1 MKKRNNIIAWCIGI
15 IVLILAGWGITYF
28 IMHINGTTSAQIES
42 RQKAN
47 DAMDQTMQ
55 RLSRPQQ

>member
-28 IMHINGTTSAQIES
+28 IMRINGATSAQIES